1 MDGDAWGSLCGL
13 AHTLTD
19 MGKEVA

>member
-13 AHTLTD
+13 AHTLTH